1 MCGIAI
7 NYGFHAIN
15 ELNKEEEEKGY
26 SPVRGDHSVYHK
38 G

>member
-15 ELNKEEEEKGY
+15 ELNKEEEKGY